1 MDPAAGR
8 LVLDFL
14 IMSLDIAAL
23 RDDIGSP
30 LTFVVRDRASL
41 PRLAAHGNSSVFQNS
56 HECEGRRP
64 LATIPETL
72 RRERRASAMKSQE
85 VLLRLYDRFNRHE
98 CTPSDDLFA
107 ADAVVECQ
115 PFRHEA
121 SGAVAWHAF
130 VDRVATAFPD
140 ARLRADR
147 LSKLADSIY
156 QCVLLCSGTHRGA
169 FEEHSFGVSHGAPW
183 AK

>member
-1 MDPAAGR
+1 MPTGTATMNCGVGVEDR
-8 LVLDFL
+8 VRRF
-14 IMSLDIAAL
+14 
-23 RDDIGSP
+23 RGSCG
-30 LTFVVRDRASL
+30 VK
-41 PRLAAHGNSSVFQNS
+41 
-56 HECEGRRP
+56 EGT
-64 LATIPETL
+64 A
-72 RRERRASAMKSQE
+72 AMKSQE

-98 CTPSDDLFA
+98 CAPSDDLFA
-107 ADAVVECQ
+107 VDAVVECQ

-121 SGAVAWHAF
+121 NGAEAWRAF

-169 FEEHSFGVSHGAPW
+169 FDVGGYGQFLPTGRRVQMTFRQFVQFRGGKIVYMNVSFDPAELTRQVTEGTAH
-183 AK
+183 